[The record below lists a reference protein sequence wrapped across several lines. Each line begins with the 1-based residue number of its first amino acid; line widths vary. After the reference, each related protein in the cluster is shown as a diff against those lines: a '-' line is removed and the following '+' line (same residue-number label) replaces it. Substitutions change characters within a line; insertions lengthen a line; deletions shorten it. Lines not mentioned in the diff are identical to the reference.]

1 MLCCHSNIISER
13 TVAISLL
20 PLILDVNVSRRTV
33 AISLLSLILDVNVSE
48 RTVAIDLDVNASE
61 RTVAISLLP
70 LGCKYRHTD
79 LSHTVTLPVWCWR
92 WSWHHPRWT

>member
-20 PLILDVNVSRRTV
+20 PLV
-33 AISLLSLILDVNVSE
+33 LDVNVSE
-48 RTVAIDLDVNASE
+48 RTVAISLLPLILDVNVSE

-70 LGCKYRHTD
+70 LGCKYAHTD